1 MSNNFA
7 PTTIDPDYFSE
18 TLDIQGEGAVQS
30 GVITTGSGLVRIAT
44 TSHCHIKFG
53 SNPTATENDTLM
65 PPNHVEVF
73 RVKSGDKLSLIAHAG
88 GTGELT
94 ITAVE

>member
-1 MSNNFA
+1 MSNNYS

-18 TLDIQGEGAVQS
+18 TISIQGESAVQS
-30 GVITTGSGLVRIAT
+30 SAITTGSGLVRIAC

-53 SNPTATENDTLM
+53 ANPTATEDDTLM
-65 PPNHVEVF
+65 PPDHVEVF
-73 RVKSGDKLSLIAHAG
+73 RIKSGDKLSLIAHAG

>member
-1 MSNNFA
+1 MTNTTT
-7 PTTIDPDYFSE
+7 PTVIDPDYFSE
-18 TLDIQGEGAVQS
+18 TLDIQGESPVQS

-53 SNPTATENDTLM
+53 SNPTASEDDTLM
-65 PPNHVEVF
+65 PPNHVEIF

-94 ITAVE
+94 ITAVD